1 MMNWS
6 ALQKG
11 VKFTLP
17 DSGLDVWLR
26 PVDFTIYALYS
37 GLTDEL
43 LAIVLKAIQESDGQ
57 ITLEAP
63 TVSDVGGNL
72 LQSRRLMEGYAKC
85 AFVTPRVVDDP
96 QTEND
101 ISPKW
106 MSWGDLSYIYQM
118 FNLSLPQLIR
128 FSERQ
133 TEGLRPVPDESVV
146 PDTSE

>member
-17 DSGLDVWLR
+17 DTGLDVWLR

-63 TVSDVGGNL
+63 TVTDVGGNL

-106 MSWGDLSYIYQM
+106 LSWGDLQFVYGM
-118 FNLSLPQLIR
+118 FNASLPELLR
-128 FSERQ
+128 FSEEQAKRLLAVSDQ
-133 TEGLRPVPDESVV
+133 PVSAHTP
-146 PDTSE
+146 